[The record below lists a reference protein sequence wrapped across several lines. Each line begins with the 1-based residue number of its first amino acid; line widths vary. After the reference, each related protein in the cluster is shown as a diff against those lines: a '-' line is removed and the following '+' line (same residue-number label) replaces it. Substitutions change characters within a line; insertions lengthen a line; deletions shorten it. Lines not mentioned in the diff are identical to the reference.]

1 MKETQT
7 VERRDLFKLA
17 GVSIAAAAVTG
28 CTSSTGSM
36 TTSTP
41 MKTKSNGKRVVVV
54 GAGFGGLTVAKQ
66 LRQKDA
72 SIEVVL
78 LEKKDIFMSCP
89 YSNTYLGGLDGVD
102 LETLTHDYYGPA
114 TAHGYE
120 FIQTEVTNINA
131 SSKTVTTTS
140 GTIAYDIL
148 VLSPG
153 IAYDYEK
160 QFPNWSK
167 EKVAQVATACP
178 AALMPG
184 SEHLAL
190 KRQLVDMDD
199 GNVVIIPPAS
209 GKYRCPPAP
218 YERTAMVAQYMKK
231 EGIDGKVIVL
241 DTRGGS
247 FAKGAAFKESW
258 KEIYGNLIQYN
269 GNTEIVDIDPASK
282 TVTYKEYKDVEDEQG
297 TIKKVKYE
305 VCNFIP
311 INKASPVIAMSG
323 IKTNGT
329 GFAIMEGTSFRSASD
344 KNIYVLGDCVTH
356 AIPPSGQTAI
366 WGAKRA
372 ASEIVAQLGG
382 TPFNSN
388 SGLPAKSAN
397 VCYSMVNGN
406 PNEAIMVTHDF
417 SINPAT
423 GNLKGKGNVP
433 KPKDGNGKFRSKGV
447 GKLTTEWFK
456 GVKRDLFL

>member
-1 MKETQT
+1 M
-7 VERRDLFKLA
+7 ERRDLFKFA
-17 GVSIAAAAVTG
+17 GVSIAAAAISG
-28 CTSSTGSM
+28 CTSNTGTMEASM
-36 TTSTP
+36 P
-41 MKTKSNGKRVVVV
+41 MKAKSNGKRVVVV

-66 LRQKDA
+66 LRKND
-72 SIEVVL
+72 SSLEVIV
-78 LEKKDIFMSCP
+78 LEKKDIFMACP
-89 YSNTYLGGLDGVD
+89 YSNTYLGGLADVS
-102 LETLTHDYYGPA
+102 LETLTHDFYGPA
-114 TAHGYE
+114 NAHGYE
-120 FIQTEVTNINA
+120 FIQTEVTDIDS
-131 SSKTVTTTS
+131 SSKVVMTTN
-140 GTIAYDIL
+140 GTISYDIL

-167 EKVAQVATACP
+167 EKIAHVARACP

-190 KRQLVDMDD
+190 KRQMMDMDD
-199 GNVVIIPPAS
+199 GNIVIIPPAS

-218 YERTAMVAQYMKK
+218 YERTAMAAHYMMS
-231 EGIDGKVIVL
+231 EEIDGNVIVL

-258 KEIYGNLIQYN
+258 KDIYGDKIQYK
-269 GNTEIVDIDPASK
+269 GNTEIVDIDPDSK
-282 TVTYKEYKDVEDEQG
+282 MVTYKEYKDVEDEMG

-311 INKASPVIAMSG
+311 INKASPLIEMAG
-323 IKTNGT
+323 IKTNGS
-329 GFAIMEGTSFRSASD
+329 GFAIMDGTSFRSATD

-372 ASEIVAQLGG
+372 AHEIIAQLGG
-382 TPFNSN
+382 KPFNSK

-397 VCYSMVNGN
+397 VCYSMVNGK

-433 KPKDGNGKFRSKGV
+433 KPKDGMGKFRSKGV